1 MVKRR
6 RARTV
11 VNTAADGSSIKL
23 ADVAGGSLAW
33 QLEYSALSDSELA
46 ALQQFFTSMEGSL
59 NAFTFLDPSANLLA
73 WSEDLS
79 NDAWQTGPML
89 QVAGGV
95 ADPKGGK
102 GAWLLS
108 NSGAASQTLAQTLNA
123 PGAYTYTFSVY
134 AQAAQVTALTL
145 LVGSQSVVRTVDA
158 SWSRFT
164 LTAAGDTSSN
174 AITFGV
180 QTPAG
185 STVNLFGPQAEAQ
198 AVASVYKTG
207 TTGGVY
213 ASARFQDDSFTFTST
228 DVNRHSAVVN
238 IFYADNL

>member
-1 MVKRR
+1 
-6 RARTV
+6 
-11 VNTAADGSSIKL
+11 
-23 ADVAGGSLAW
+23 
-33 QLEYSALSDSELA
+33 
-46 ALQQFFTSMEGSL
+46 L

-89 QVAGGV
+89 QVASGV
-95 ADPKGGK
+95 ADPKGGT

-108 NSGAASQTLAQTLNA
+108 NSGAASQSLAQTLNA

-134 AQAAQVTALTL
+134 AQAAQATALTL

-158 SWSRFT
+158 SWTRLT
-164 LTAAGDTSSN
+164 LTAAGDTTAD

-185 STVNLFGPQAEAQ
+185 SAVNLFGPQAEAQ

-207 TTGGVY
+207 TKGGVY
-213 ASARFQDDSFTFTST
+213 ASARFRDDSFTFTST
-228 DVNRHSAVVN
+228 DVNRHSAVMN